1 VVQPAVGGGVAVRQ
15 CGGGDKGVAS
25 AVGGGGDQRKKKGQ
39 WCDKAGGQR
48 GRANK
53 ARRDGGEV
61 M

>member
-48 GRANK
+48 GR
-53 ARRDGGEV
+53 REQG
-61 M
+61 